1 MKTIEINSLVL
12 AYLGDSIYENY
23 IRRYLIEQN
32 IATVKQLQQA
42 AIKYVSAIAQ
52 ARFLQQLL
60 VTDFFTEEELTVL
73 KRARNTKGHAHP
85 KGCDMITYKR
95 ATALEALIGYLALE
109 NRHDRIKQVMERICE
124 SV

>member
-23 IRRYLIEQN
+23 IRRHLIEQN
-32 IATVKQLQQA
+32 IATVKQLQQV

-60 VTDFFTEEELTVL
+60 VTDFFTEEVSAKHKHYIFFENNEDVL
-73 KRARNTKGHAHP
+73 CNCSNFVR
-85 KGCDMITYKR
+85 Y
-95 ATALEALIGYLALE
+95 
-109 NRHDRIKQVMERICE
+109 
-124 SV
+124 